1 MESLPKQIKEG
12 NLLDDLI
19 NAKEITQLT
28 QTQLNLPLLKCLNLE
43 CVVLNI
49 NDSRVMSTLM
59 LKATSCV
66 SLDLFLV

>member
-12 NLLDDLI
+12 NLLDNLI

-28 QTQLNLPLLKCLNLE
+28 QTQFTSAEICLNLE

-49 NDSRVMSTLM
+49 NDSRVMSTLT
-59 LKATSCV
+59 LKVTSCV